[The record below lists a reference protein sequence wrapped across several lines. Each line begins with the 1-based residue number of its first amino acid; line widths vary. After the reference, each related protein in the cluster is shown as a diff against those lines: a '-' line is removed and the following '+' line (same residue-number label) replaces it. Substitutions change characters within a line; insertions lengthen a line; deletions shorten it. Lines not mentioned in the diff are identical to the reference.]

1 METHRIEIAGMS
13 CGHCVSAVKKELEA
27 APGVT
32 PVTVEIGYATV
43 ELDDAKQGLVA
54 AHEAVQEAGF
64 TVVGDQP

>member
-13 CGHCVSAVKKELEA
+13 CGHCVAAVRKELEE

-43 ELDDAKQGLVA
+43 EIDDATQGLLA
-54 AHEAVQEAGF
+54 AREAVAEAGF